1 MDLDSL
7 IPILG
12 IIFVIGP
19 VSALVFSYTPLGRA
33 IVNRLGGGA
42 KASDDRLL
50 ELQEEIERLQEQIGY
65 QDIRV
70 EELHDRVDFAERLL
84 SRESPAS
91 EEPERVVTP
100 V

>member
-33 IVNRLGGGA
+33 VVNRLGGGA
-42 KASDDRLL
+42 KVTDDRLL

-65 QDIRV
+65 QDIRF

-84 SRESPAS
+84 ARESPAAQ
-91 EEPERVVTP
+91 EPERIVTP